1 MADTPQARRERE
13 RAELTELILRGARE
27 VFERDG
33 HDGVSIRKVA
43 KAIGYSP
50 GTIYLYYKDKG
61 ALMTALHEDAFF
73 RERERFAPL
82 MIVRDPMERLEAMG
96 RTYIKSAL
104 ERPSDFHL
112 MFVDDCYIESFR
124 ERGQEWYTNNGSFFL
139 LVQTIQEGIDAG
151 RFRENIEA
159 ESMAVTL
166 WSMVHGYTTLALS
179 GRLGMLPE
187 ERQRSAE
194 DDMFAQ
200 VTKLLLPEPD
210 DAG

>member
-1 MADTPQARRERE
+1 MDASIKSDRERE
-13 RAELTELILRGARE
+13 RAALILRGARE

-43 KAIGYSP
+43 RAIGYSP

-112 MFVDDCYIESFR
+112 MFVDDCYLASFR
-124 ERGQEWYTNNGSFFL
+124 ERGQEWYTNNGSFLL
-139 LVQTIQEGIDAG
+139 LVQTIQEGIDVG

-200 VTKLLLPEPD
+200 VTELLLPRD
-210 DAG
+210 STTD